1 VEAELIS
8 GVRRFNRLV
17 TQRVGAL
24 SDEYLARARP
34 LGASRLL
41 WELDDKG
48 TDARAIRA
56 RLDLDS
62 GYLSRL
68 LRRLEAEGLI
78 VVQPDPADHRVRLVK
93 LTDAGRAERSE
104 LDRRSDDVAVSML
117 APLREPEQIRLVEAM
132 ATVERLLTAG
142 LVEFDVE
149 DPASV
154 DARFCL
160 ESYFTELDQRFD
172 GGFDADVTASVA
184 AEDLMEPAGLLLI
197 ARLAG
202 DPIGCG
208 AVKFHRDGIAEF
220 KRIWVSPRSRGLGVG
235 RRLLS
240 ELEAHA
246 ARRGATRVRL
256 DTNRR
261 LTSAIALYRASGY
274 VEIPAFNQEPY
285 AHHWFEKHLTTG

>member
-184 AEDLMEPAGLLLI
+184 AEDLVEPAGLLLI

-261 LTSAIALYRASGY
+261 LTSAIAMYRASGY